1 MPALSDLRFAAQSL
15 ADRVNATTI
24 TPAEWNIWVNDGI
37 QELYG
42 ILTSAYADYAVKQ
55 FAFTL
60 AGTAGGNTLWL
71 GTTAQPTSWNGMSQV
86 SAPIVPD
93 FFLLRGLW
101 RQVMSQG
108 GSPYYVTLPKLNSY
122 FERNLH
128 IGPSINPLY
137 GQMAA
142 YYNIM
147 GNALEVLPPDSAA
160 GTYLLTYV
168 PRMPL
173 LVNDGETIDQYWLSI
188 NGWDQY
194 VRKYAAAEALTKEES
209 TETANFLRNQLTV
222 LRERILRECKPRD
235 DSQPEK
241 ITDVKRVRANYGFG
255 SGSGG
260 WGSPGF

>member
-1 MPALSDLRFAAQSL
+1 MPALADLRFAAQSL
-15 ADRVNATTI
+15 ADRVNSGTI
-24 TPAEWNIWVNDGI
+24 TTPEWNIWINDGA

-55 FAFTL
+55 FPFTL
-60 AGTAGGNTLWL
+60 AGTAAGNTLWL
-71 GTTAQPTSWNGMSQV
+71 GIAQPPATWNGMPQV
-86 SAPIVPD
+86 NAQVCPD
-93 FFLLRGLW
+93 FFLLRGVW

-108 GSPYYVTLPKLNSY
+108 GSPYYATLPRLNSY

-160 GTYLLTYV
+160 ATYLLTYV
-168 PRMPL
+168 PKMPL
-173 LVNDGETIDQYWLSI
+173 LVNDTDTIDQYWLSV

-194 VRKYAAAEALTKEES
+194 IRKYVAAEALTKEES
-209 TETANFLRNQLTV
+209 LETASYLRAQLAT